1 MTSPSGRNFHLKTE
15 GKKWHVP
22 FCPIFLT
29 CCCETCWGNI
39 FCSSNYWK
47 GQQPRGHSKLNVLSK
62 PSMSIP
68 SAPQVH
74 TKYLWHSCC
83 QLRIFWTH
91 WAIFEFTAVY
101 DAKRN
106 RTEEVCN
113 LHSDFCKN
121 GPANRAA
128 QRIWRKLNN
137 LEVTIKSSH
146 GKGFVTYTA
155 SIPAMNHWPPFQFKR
170 DISHFVCH
178 LVSKL
183 VQNVRSWS
191 CNNSGTS
198 RQCEFS

>member
-15 GKKWHVP
+15 GQKWHVP

-47 GQQPRGHSKLNVLSK
+47 GQQPRGCSKLNVLSK

-106 RTEEVCN
+106 RTEEVCFSFKN
-113 LHSDFCKN
+113 HEIHSIEKECLLSVRF
-121 GPANRAA
+121 
-128 QRIWRKLNN
+128 L
-137 LEVTIKSSH
+137 
-146 GKGFVTYTA
+146 
-155 SIPAMNHWPPFQFKR
+155 
-170 DISHFVCH
+170 
-178 LVSKL
+178 LVSYT
-183 VQNVRSWS
+183 VV
-191 CNNSGTS
+191 NSNIA
-198 RQCEFS
+198 

>member
-15 GKKWHVP
+15 GQKWHVP

-47 GQQPRGHSKLNVLSK
+47 GQQPRGCSKLNVLSK

-106 RTEEVCN
+106 RTEEVLLIN
-113 LHSDFCKN
+113 YY
-121 GPANRAA
+121 
-128 QRIWRKLNN
+128 RKAGSVGKTGFPCFKK
-137 LEVTIKSSH
+137 VTFQLRL
-146 GKGFVTYTA
+146 GFLKKL
-155 SIPAMNHWPPFQFKR
+155 IFRPR
-170 DISHFVCH
+170 D
-178 LVSKL
+178 
-183 VQNVRSWS
+183 
-191 CNNSGTS
+191 
-198 RQCEFS
+198 

>member
-15 GKKWHVP
+15 GQKWHVP

-47 GQQPRGHSKLNVLSK
+47 GQQPRGCSKLNVLSK

-106 RTEEVCN
+106 RTEEVN
-113 LHSDFCKN
+113 KTKSPKWGWITITRQRLGRSQREWYRWKALDFPWITGGLRFDKIF
-121 GPANRAA
+121 RFA
-128 QRIWRKLNN
+128 QK
-137 LEVTIKSSH
+137 
-146 GKGFVTYTA
+146 
-155 SIPAMNHWPPFQFKR
+155 
-170 DISHFVCH
+170 
-178 LVSKL
+178 
-183 VQNVRSWS
+183 
-191 CNNSGTS
+191 
-198 RQCEFS
+198 